1 MDKLVLIF
9 IIIITLVSYSLDI
22 NNIKYKNINNVEK
35 YSFYLF
41 LLIHHFIASII
52 YFGWLF
58 NNKNFLLFYIL
69 LLLIVLAHWLTND
82 LKCVLTEVINKY
94 CNNDQFEPLHDIFYF
109 VGLKNKNYFH
119 PILYIYMIFSLIISV
134 IKIIKF

>member
-22 NNIKYKNINNVEK
+22 NNIKYKNNNNVEK

-41 LLIHHFIASII
+41 LLIHHFIASIL

-69 LLLIVLAHWLTND
+69 SLLIVLAHWLTND
-82 LKCVLTEVINKY
+82 FKCVLT
-94 CNNDQFEPLHDIFYF
+94 
-109 VGLKNKNYFH
+109 
-119 PILYIYMIFSLIISV
+119 LYSIV
-134 IKIIKF
+134 